1 MRQLEVRMLGGFE
14 VFVDSRPVAAEA
26 WAQRRATDLVKLL
39 ALTSG
44 HRLPRDEVLEKLWP
58 KLSPTAA
65 ASNLHKAASYT
76 RRALGDRSAIVIRS
90 GVVELA
96 PEAEVITD
104 VERFENG
111 DVDAYRG
118 DLLPDEPY
126 AEWTLGARAAL
137 GERRLA
143 VMRAQGRWEEVLQ
156 EDPADEEAHRA
167 LMRRRAASGDRAGAA
182 RQFRV
187 LREEL
192 SRLGIEPSEQTLS
205 LQRELTRGP

>member
-1 MRQLEVRMLGGFE
+1 MLGGFE

-96 PEAEVITD
+96 PEAEVKVFLVAEESERARRRGADRPGVGADTLAAD
-104 VERFENG
+104 LRARDERDAANTRPASGAVVLDTTRLSVDEVVEQIE
-111 DVDAYRG
+111 
-118 DLLPDEPY
+118 
-126 AEWTLGARAAL
+126 AL
-137 GERRLA
+137 VAERR
-143 VMRAQGRWEEVLQ
+143 V
-156 EDPADEEAHRA
+156 
-167 LMRRRAASGDRAGAA
+167 
-182 RQFRV
+182 
-187 LREEL
+187 
-192 SRLGIEPSEQTLS
+192 
-205 LQRELTRGP
+205 RGS